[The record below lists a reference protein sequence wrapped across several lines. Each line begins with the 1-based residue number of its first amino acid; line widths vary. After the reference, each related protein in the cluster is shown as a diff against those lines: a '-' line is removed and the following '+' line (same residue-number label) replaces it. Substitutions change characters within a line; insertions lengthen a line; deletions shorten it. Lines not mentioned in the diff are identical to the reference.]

1 MARSSDP
8 KKLALWQGRFR
19 RFLDS
24 GLAVAR
30 FCAIEHVS
38 ESSFYYWQKK
48 VGARALRRPTRA
60 EGRNACSEG
69 RDAYSEDHGVFQP
82 VTVVPAGCGVLV
94 RLPGGTQIEV
104 GAEHL
109 DAIRA
114 VMAETL
120 RAETLRADRGGAVCH
135 READRSSCSR
145 CWADEQYG
153 GAASC

>member
-1 MARSSDP
+1 MARPSDP

-48 VGARALRRPTRA
+48 LGPRALRRPTRVDSRGACA
-60 EGRNACSEG
+60 EDRN
-69 RDAYSEDHGVFQP
+69 VFQP
-82 VTVVPAGCGVLV
+82 VTVMPTRPAAACGVLV
-94 RLPGGTQIEV
+94 RLPGGTRIEI
-104 GAEHL
+104 GAAHL

-114 VMAETL
+114 VVAETV
-120 RAETLRADRGGAVCH
+120 RVDRGWEANRRSPSTCRADH
-135 READRSSCSR
+135 EH
-145 CWADEQYG
+145 G

>member
-19 RFLDS
+19 RFSGS

-48 VGARALRRPTRA
+48 LGPRALRRPTRA
-60 EGRNACSEG
+60 EGRDACSED
-69 RDAYSEDHGVFQP
+69 RNVFQP
-82 VTVVPAGCGVLV
+82 VTVVPAVCGVLV

-104 GAEHL
+104 GTEHL

-114 VMAETL
+114 VVAETARVDQG
-120 RAETLRADRGGAVCH
+120 RAADRNVSSDNQVIRKRSGTVRTRGGTV
-135 READRSSCSR
+135 SC
-145 CWADEQYG
+145 
-153 GAASC
+153 

>member
-1 MARSSDP
+1 MVRSSDP
-8 KKLALWQGRFR
+8 KKLSLWQGRFR

-30 FCAIEHVS
+30 FCAIEQVS

-48 VGARALRRPTRA
+48 LGPRALRRPTRA
-60 EGRNACSEG
+60 EGHGTCAED
-69 RDAYSEDHGVFQP
+69 RDACFKDRGVFQP
-82 VTVVPAGCGVLV
+82 VAVVPAGCGVVV

-104 GAEHL
+104 GAAHL

-114 VMAETL
+114 VVAETV
-120 RAETLRADRGGAVCH
+120 RVDRGWTVCNGEANRRSSSTCRADQ
-135 READRSSCSR
+135 E
-145 CWADEQYG
+145 YG

>member
-8 KKLALWQGRFR
+8 KKLSVWQGRFR

-48 VGARALRRPTRA
+48 LGPQAVRRPTRA
-60 EGRNACSEG
+60 EDRDTRAQD
-69 RDAYSEDHGVFQP
+69 RDARAEDRNVFQP
-82 VTVVPAGCGVLV
+82 VTVVPAGFGVLV

-104 GAEHL
+104 GTEHL

-114 VMAETL
+114 VVAETV
-120 RAETLRADRGGAVCH
+120 RVDRGGAVYDGEAH
-135 READRSSCSR
+135 RRSSSTCR
-145 CWADEQYG
+145 ADHEHG
-153 GAASC
+153 SAASC